1 MNYNS
6 KLSVTLDVGYIFDII
21 SILNVKLNKLA
32 GPKKDSAISS
42 FQSLAAE
49 IKNQIGQKLF
59 DDIISSDEYKE
70 LYDINL
76 KVFNL
81 VDIANKDNGL
91 AGDVARA
98 NTERFL
104 LKNKLQSKF
113 FGDATSEIKT

>member
-1 MNYNS
+1 MQS
-6 KLSVTLDVGYIFDII
+6 KLLISLDIVEIFDRLVE
-21 SILNVKLNKLA
+21 LNIKLNKLV
-32 GPKKDSAISS
+32 GPKKNTAISS

-91 AGDVARA
+91 AGDVAKA